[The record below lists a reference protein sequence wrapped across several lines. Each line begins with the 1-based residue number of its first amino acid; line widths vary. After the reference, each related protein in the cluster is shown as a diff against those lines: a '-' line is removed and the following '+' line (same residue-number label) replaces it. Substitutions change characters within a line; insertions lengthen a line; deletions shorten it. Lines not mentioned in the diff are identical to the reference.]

1 MSFNSKRGKPSSA
14 SRTEILTTVGNFEK
28 IMANL
33 DNATKAKE
41 LLDQK
46 VHAVEHWGF
55 KSELQ

>member
-1 MSFNSKRGKPSSA
+1 M
-14 SRTEILTTVGNFEK
+14 LTTVRNFEK

-46 VHAVEHWGF
+46 VHAVEHRWF
-55 KSELQ
+55 KLELQ